1 MAVVILI
8 ISGGLFFFYLQTTCE
23 RILRREFGQEFFLPV
38 VNANRLEFPFVRKA
52 LEVFDAP
59 VDYGRFGMQVCC
71 DFFAL
76 TYLLRNV
83 CNARR
88 RLSNAER
95 LLWIYFHAVFVVLII
110 AHSLRFNKRTLTL
123 KLTAIVEYFANVLGE
138 RLNTIRFGDMTASDY
153 LIGL

>member
-8 ISGGLFFFYLQTTCE
+8 ISAALFVFYVQATCQ
-23 RILRREFGQEFFLPV
+23 RILRREFDREFFLPV

-88 RLSNAER
+88 RLSNDER
-95 LLWIYFHAVFVVLII
+95 LLWIYFHALFVVLII
-110 AHSLRFNKRTLTL
+110 AHALRFNKRRVVLR
-123 KLTAIVEYFANVLGE
+123 LTAILEYFANVLGE
-138 RLNTIRFGDMTASDY
+138 RLNTIRFGNMTASDY
-153 LIGL
+153 LMGL